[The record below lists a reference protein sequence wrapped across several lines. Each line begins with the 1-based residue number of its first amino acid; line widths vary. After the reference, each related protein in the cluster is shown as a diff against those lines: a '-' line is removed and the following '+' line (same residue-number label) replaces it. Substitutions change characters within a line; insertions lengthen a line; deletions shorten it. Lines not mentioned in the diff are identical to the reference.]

1 MTREEAINIISKEGL
16 ENYNLNE
23 DRYNREN
30 ELVIKHEADT
40 WVVYATDERASMI
53 TGSKKIFSSDEEA
66 WDNLIKRLRADK
78 VLREL

>member
-78 VLREL
+78 VRTID

>member
-1 MTREEAINIISKEGL
+1 MTREEAIKIITEEGL

-23 DRYNREN
+23 NRYNREN
-30 ELVIKHEADT
+30 EVVIKYESDT
-40 WVVYATDERASMI
+40 WIVYATDERASTV
-53 TGSKKIFSSDEEA
+53 TGSRKIFASEEEA

>member
-1 MTREEAINIISKEGL
+1 MTREEAIKIITQEGL

-23 DRYNREN
+23 NRYNREN
-30 ELVIKHEADT
+30 EVVIKCESDT
-40 WVVYATDERASMI
+40 WVVYATDERASTV
-53 TGSKKIFSSDEEA
+53 TGSRKIFGSEEEA

>member
-1 MTREEAINIISKEGL
+1 MIREEAINIISKEGL
-16 ENYNLNE
+16 ESFNLNE

-53 TGSKKIFSSDEEA
+53 TGSKKIFTREDEA

>member
-1 MTREEAINIISKEGL
+1 MIREEAIKIITEEGL

-23 DRYNREN
+23 NRYNREN
-30 ELVIKHEADT
+30 EVAIKCEFDT
-40 WVVYATDERASMI
+40 WVVYATDERASTV
-53 TGSKKIFSSDEEA
+53 TGSRKIFASEGEA